1 MSLNNERGAPSES
14 VCQGKDESNLLLL
27 CVCVHVG
34 LKTYKHS
41 SMDALLESDL

>member
-27 CVCVHVG
+27 LCVHVG

-41 SMDALLESDL
+41 SMDALFGSDL